1 MKTITQRLDIVD
13 FLRGF
18 SIFTIVVM
26 HLIQMYPISPMLMK
40 ASSFG
45 GAGVHVF
52 ILCSGFGLYLS
63 YLNKPLSYNQFLKR
77 RFLKVYLPYIIIILF
92 SAIIPFYNTSPDKW
106 LQLLSHLFLF
116 KMFIE
121 NYECSYGIQFWFVST
136 IIQFYICWPLIL
148 RLFKWGGGFL
158 ALFISLLWS
167 SVIGIYDLSD
177 ERIWNSFF
185 LQYLWEFVL
194 GMKLALLYKENSHN
208 FCIPKYKWLIPIGI
222 IGILLTGIT
231 GYMGG
236 LLKSYNDI
244 PSLFGYLSMTLIIYK
259 MAIKPLNRFFTFT
272 NKVSYEWY
280 LIHMLIFGCC
290 NLYLQ
295 QTNIPIIIQAL
306 TGFILSYLFAIV
318 YHQILQKSKII

>member
-1 MKTITQRLDIVD
+1 MKAITQRLDIVD

-18 SIFTIVVM
+18 SIFTIVIM
-26 HLIQMYPISPMLMK
+26 HLLQMYPISPLLMK
-40 ASSFG
+40 ASSLG

-63 YLNKPLSYNQFLKR
+63 YLNKPLSYSQFLRR
-77 RFLKVYLPYIIIILF
+77 RFLKVYLPYIIVILL

-106 LQLLSHLFLF
+106 LQLLSHLFLY

-121 NYECSYGIQFWFVST
+121 NYECSYGVQFWFVST
-136 IIQFYICWPLIL
+136 IIQFYFCWPLIL
-148 RLFKWGGGFL
+148 RLFKQGGVYL
-158 ALFISLLWS
+158 ALFISLVYS
-167 SVIGIYDLSD
+167 SLIGICDLSD

-194 GMKLALLYKENSHN
+194 GMKIATFYKERPNEFH
-208 FCIPKYKWLIPIGI
+208 IPANKWLIPIGI
-222 IGILLTGIT
+222 VGLLLTGVT

-236 LLKSYNDI
+236 ILKSYNDI
-244 PSLFGYLSMTLIIYK
+244 PSLFGYLSIALILYK
-259 MAIKPLNRFFTFT
+259 FAIKPLNRFFTFT

-280 LIHMLIFGCC
+280 LIHILIFGCC
-290 NLYLQ
+290 NHYLQ

-306 TGFILSYLFAIV
+306 TGLILSYIFAIV
-318 YHQILQKSKII
+318 YHQILQKSKLI